1 MVQRHVDY
9 LTERREKQQASRIP
23 MVAEEGMI
31 RQWIDPQPGWR
42 TRKLSWEKVK
52 NGHVTPGRYLPRSD
66 RGVACPV
73 AIGASNGDTLSA
85 TLSLTALRRNLAKVR
100 STYLHFLL
108 GGELI
113 ASYHPSP
120 LHPPGVGMEQ

>member
-1 MVQRHVDY
+1 MLLLVATFRVQ
-9 LTERREKQQASRIP
+9 TEALLALLQLAL
-23 MVAEEGMI
+23 V
-31 RQWIDPQPGWR
+31 
-42 TRKLSWEKVK
+42 
-52 NGHVTPGRYLPRSD
+52 
-66 RGVACPV
+66 
-73 AIGASNGDTLSA
+73 NGDTLSA